1 MPKKTKGASTPPPL
15 NPTPAT
21 DARPAN
27 PQQTAARQR
36 LLADLAVL
44 RVAVSADALD
54 EVLKQA
60 AQHGWSHLEFAT
72 RLLGTAADRRRERS
86 LERRLIEAHLRD
98 APSLETFDWHFNA
111 ATIKRA
117 VIEELASCAFVRR
130 QENVIVVGQ
139 SGLGKTHIF
148 KGIGRCACV
157 HGFRARYTTSAALI
171 KDLKKTLADDT
182 LTTRLRYWSN
192 FDLLLIDEF
201 GFDRLERQSCL
212 EAPQLLYKVI
222 EGRHTRRSTVLITNV
237 DFEAWG
243 DYLGDAPLAMAF
255 LDRLVD
261 GAAVLKLRGRSYRA
275 ARARNLPCDPQDD
288 KQNQH

>member
-1 MPKKTKGASTPPPL
+1 M
-15 NPTPAT
+15 
-21 DARPAN
+21 
-27 PQQTAARQR
+27 TAE
-36 LLADLAVL
+36 
-44 RVAVSADALD
+44 ALD
-54 EVLKQA
+54 EVLTQA
-60 AQHGWSHLEFAT
+60 AQQGWSHLEFAS
-72 RLLGTAADRRRERS
+72 RLLGTAANQRRERS
-86 LERRLIEAHLRD
+86 LERRLNEARLSN
-98 APSLETFDWHFNA
+98 APLLETFDWQFNA
-111 ATIKRA
+111 QTIKRA
-117 VIEELASCAFVRR
+117 AIEELASCAFVRR
-130 QENVIVVGQ
+130 HENVIVVGQ

-157 HGFRARYTTSAALI
+157 QGFRVRYTTSAELI

-182 LTTRLRYWSN
+182 LTARLRYWTN

-222 EGRHTRRSTVLITNV
+222 EGRHTQRSTVLVTNV

-261 GAAVLKLRGRSYRA
+261 GASVLKLRGRSYRA
-275 ARARNLPCDPQDD
+275 ARARNLACDKEDD
-288 KQNQH
+288 KQNKE

>member
-1 MPKKTKGASTPPPL
+1 M
-15 NPTPAT
+15 
-21 DARPAN
+21 
-27 PQQTAARQR
+27 TAET
-36 LLADLAVL
+36 
-44 RVAVSADALD
+44 LD
-54 EVLKQA
+54 EVLAQA
-60 AQHGWSHLEFAT
+60 AEQAWSHLEFAS
-72 RLLGTAADRRRERS
+72 RLLGAAADRRRERS
-86 LERRLIEAHLRD
+86 LERRLAEAHLTD
-98 APSLETFDWHFNA
+98 APTLETFDWQFNA
-111 ATIKRA
+111 PTIKRA
-117 VIEELASCAFVRR
+117 AIEELASCAFVRR

-139 SGLGKTHIF
+139 SGLGKSHIF
-148 KGIGRCACV
+148 KAIGRCACV
-157 HGFRARYTTSAALI
+157 HGFRVRYTTSAELI

-182 LTTRLRYWSN
+182 LATRLRYWTN

-261 GAAVLKLRGRSYRA
+261 GAVVLKLRGRSYRA
-275 ARARNLPCDPQDD
+275 ARARNLACDQEDD
-288 KQNQH
+288 KQKE